1 MLVSIRCQALL
12 NYMLCK
18 YSVDDAE
25 ALNVSQVHS
34 VLISRKIFIV
44 FFFKSFLFS
53 LSVRVCF
60 ALLLV
65 FFQEPEPEPVPSE
78 QPSGSK
84 CALACVCVCVCVCV
98 FIPGGGIMFKSLTLG
113 AEN

>member
-44 FFFKSFLFS
+44 IYFFIFI
-53 LSVRVCF
+53 LSVQSV
-60 ALLLV
+60 
-65 FFQEPEPEPVPSE
+65 S
-78 QPSGSK
+78 
-84 CALACVCVCVCVCV
+84 
-98 FIPGGGIMFKSLTLG
+98 
-113 AEN
+113 